1 MGESEIELGPKR
13 KQSLCQTQVGLGTI
27 DLVVGGSLS
36 RDMIT

>member
-13 KQSLCQTQVGLGTI
+13 NVQTQVGLGTV